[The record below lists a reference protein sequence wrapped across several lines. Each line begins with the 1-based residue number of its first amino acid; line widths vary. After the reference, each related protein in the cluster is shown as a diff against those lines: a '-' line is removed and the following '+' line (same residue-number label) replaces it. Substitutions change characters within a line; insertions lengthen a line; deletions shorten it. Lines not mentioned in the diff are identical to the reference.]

1 MVKRRKL
8 DADKSCKLDVHQELS
23 PLFSVSQ
30 DQIGSVC
37 HLMMKTTAEH
47 VWRSDELA
55 LSVIWWWKP
64 LLSMSG
70 DQMNWLCLS
79 SDDENHCWACLEI
92 RWIGSV
98 CHLMMKTTAEHVWRS
113 DELALSVWW
122 WKPLLCMSGD
132 QMNWLCLSSDDE
144 NHCSNVMKCAGCK
157 KWRTM
162 QRKLFFAR
170 ADMNTLKHCSKHFI
184 GCQSKK

>member
-1 MVKRRKL
+1 MEITFSSVWCTFYVWWTAFYLRKWQIL
-8 DADKSCKLDVHQELS
+8 THYPEVWEYNGHDFVLEFVIKYNRNYVCYVCEQHTLEHQLYLSWSKEESWMQTKVASWMYTRSCHLC
-23 PLFSVSQ
+23 
-30 DQIGSVC
+30 SVC
-37 HLMMKTTAEH
+37 LKI
-47 VWRSDELA
+47 RLA

-64 LLSMSG
+64 LLS
-70 DQMNWLCLS
+70 
-79 SDDENHCWACLEI
+79 
-92 RWIGSV
+92 
-98 CHLMMKTTAEHVWRS
+98 
-113 DELALSVWW
+113 
-122 WKPLLCMSGD
+122 MSGD

-170 ADMNTLKHCSKHFI
+170 ADMNTLKHCSKHFS